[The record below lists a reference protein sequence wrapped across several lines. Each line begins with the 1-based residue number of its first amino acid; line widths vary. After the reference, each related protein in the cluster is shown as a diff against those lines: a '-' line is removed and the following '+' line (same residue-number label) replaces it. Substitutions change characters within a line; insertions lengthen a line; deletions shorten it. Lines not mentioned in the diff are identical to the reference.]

1 MIGLTITKL
10 NFLVM
15 ENSKYTELEKIILG
29 ELKLL
34 EQSLN
39 DFNGS
44 SNIVELDQQLIG
56 RLSRMDSI
64 RDQQMTKANMIRR
77 GQRKSELIKALK
89 RLEDDDFG
97 FCIDCGD
104 EIDIRRI
111 RVNPLVRKCIS
122 CMQT

>member
-1 MIGLTITKL
+1 
-10 NFLVM
+10 M
-15 ENSKYTELEKIILG
+15 ENNKYTELEKIILG

-39 DFNGS
+39 DFNES
-44 SNIVELDQQLIG
+44 SKIVELDQQLIG

-89 RLEDDDFG
+89 RLEEDDFG
-97 FCIDCGD
+97 FCIDCSD
-104 EIDIRRI
+104 KIDIRRI

>member
-1 MIGLTITKL
+1 
-10 NFLVM
+10 M

-34 EQSLN
+34 EQSLK

-44 SNIVELDQQLIG
+44 SKTVELDQQLIG

-64 RDQQMTKANMIRR
+64 RDQQMTKANMNRR

-89 RLEDDDFG
+89 RLDDDDFG
-97 FCIDCGD
+97 LCIDCGD

-111 RVNPLVRKCIS
+111 RVNPLVRKLSLIHI
-122 CMQT
+122 

>member
-1 MIGLTITKL
+1 
-10 NFLVM
+10 M
-15 ENSKYTELEKIILG
+15 ENSKYTQLEKIILG

-39 DFNGS
+39 DFNES
-44 SNIVELDQQLIG
+44 SKIVELDQQLIG

-77 GQRKSELIKALK
+77 GQRKSELINALK
-89 RLEDDDFG
+89 RLEEDDFG

>member
-1 MIGLTITKL
+1 
-10 NFLVM
+10 M
-15 ENSKYTELEKIILG
+15 ENIKYIELEKIILG
-29 ELKLL
+29 ELTLL

-39 DFNGS
+39 DFTGS
-44 SNIVELDQQLIG
+44 SKTVELDQQLIG

-64 RDQQMTKANMIRR
+64 RDQQMTKANLIRR
-77 GQRKSELIKALK
+77 EQRKSELVKALK
-89 RLEDDDFG
+89 RLKEDDFG

-122 CMQT
+122 CMQI